1 MVYSNGQS
9 EDEQHHKKF
18 HKRFVEGAQFTV
30 SCSDNIFITIGS
42 SVVRQLQPFICPQI
56 NYIKTLSI

>member
-18 HKRFVEGAQFTV
+18 HKRFVEGAQFGVSYSHCITV
-30 SCSDNIFITIGS
+30 YMFNW
-42 SVVRQLQPFICPQI
+42 
-56 NYIKTLSI
+56 